1 MAALLGNPQNYFAV
15 SWARK
20 QKINYV
26 VGAREP
32 PDHLLPIPS
41 YLSSKL
47 SLNMFVLFQASA
59 HVLKSDAQRNAMK
72 YDEEKS
78 PKRSISS
85 EEGKYS
91 SQVRD

>member
-1 MAALLGNPQNYFAV
+1 
-15 SWARK
+15 
-20 QKINYV
+20 
-26 VGAREP
+26 
-32 PDHLLPIPS
+32 
-41 YLSSKL
+41 
-47 SLNMFVLFQASA
+47 MFVLFQASA